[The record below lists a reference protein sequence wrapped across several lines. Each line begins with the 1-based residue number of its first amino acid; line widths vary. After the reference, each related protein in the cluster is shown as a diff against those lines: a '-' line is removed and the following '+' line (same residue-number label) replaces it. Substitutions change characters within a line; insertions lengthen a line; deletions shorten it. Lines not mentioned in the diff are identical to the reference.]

1 MTRGP
6 FVIFGTSEWS
16 TLNTLRSFTSF
27 YNIPYVTWSY
37 LDRKPFYTINQ
48 MKNLNMKKI
57 DDQKSFASSYEKIFL
72 RREDYDLVEQKS
84 LIKIQ
89 NQSTNMNSNKL
100 SSYQLFLKP
109 DLVPVLIELI
119 RFYDWKQFYYI
130 YNYENGSNIIKS
142 NIKAIK

>member
-16 TLNTLRSFTSF
+16 TLNTLKSFTNF
-27 YNIPYVTWSY
+27 YNMPYVTWSY
-37 LDRKPFYTINQ
+37 LDRKPFHTINQ
-48 MKNLNMKKI
+48 IKHLNMKKN
-57 DDQKSFASSYEKIFL
+57 DNQKSFSNSYEKIFL
-72 RREDYDLVEQKS
+72 RREDYDLIEQKS

-89 NQSTNMNSNKL
+89 NHSNINSNKP

-119 RFYDWKQFYYI
+119 RFYGWKQFYYI
-130 YNYENGSNIIKS
+130 YNYENGN
-142 NIKAIK
+142 